1 MAPSMLDIGEIVVPR
16 AGVAVRMAFQ
26 ETFTPFHDIACRT
39 AVGYVLANRG
49 MMSRVSGDLDGAV
62 RDTKESLGSSARSA
76 TSGRSRTPSGGWAIS
91 PSPWASTRKRAG
103 CSRNASRSDAIGDTR
118 GTSLAQGNLGN
129 LAIAEGDLARAQV
142 LLDDSA
148 IAFRRR
154 GDMWGYGSA
163 LGNLASLA
171 LARGDLDA
179 ARRLLEESLVAIR
192 ITGRAR
198 WIAWTLVQLAA
209 VARLDGQRGR
219 HGARRRGPRD
229 LPTARRSGR

>member
-1 MAPSMLDIGEIVVPR
+1 
-16 AGVAVRMAFQ
+16 
-26 ETFTPFHDIACRT
+26 
-39 AVGYVLANRG
+39 
-49 MMSRVSGDLDGAV
+49 MMSRVSGDLDGAM
-62 RDTKESLGSSARSA
+62 RDTKESLDLFRTIGDERAIAHALGRLGNLSIAVGEYAHAR
-76 TSGRSRTPSGGWAIS
+76 GLLEECLAI
-91 PSPWASTRKRAG
+91 R
-103 CSRNASRSDAIGDTR
+103 DAIGDTR

-171 LARGDLDA
+171 LARDDVRE

-192 ITGRAR
+192 ITGRTR

-209 VARLDGQRGR
+209 VTRLDGQREQATAMAAEAIAIFQRLGDRDGEAACLPLVSPGR
-219 HGARRRGPRD
+219 TEEKRLG
-229 LPTARRSGR
+229 LPIKR